1 VSPGAVRSCARS
13 AEIIRAWRAFFATMR
28 MAATVP
34 RSDVLVL
41 AATVGLRLLQF
52 GVFVG
57 IWRSLPAEQLAASG
71 VSVPSLLTYTAVS
84 QAIATLLNPQTT
96 LNQHLANGTLSVRL
110 LWPMGVVS
118 QFVSE
123 MLGSVFP
130 VTALSIAALAAVA
143 PLLGVSLAPS
153 SPPLLC
159 ALSLL
164 LAMTVGV
171 AVDFLFALLTVRL
184 GNSIWFV
191 TIIRTASTSVISGA
205 LIPLNLMPWH
215 IGDVLQALPFAAMA
229 FGPLRIYTEPNGA
242 VPLLVSQ
249 AGWAVVL
256 WVGLVVWARRSR
268 DKVVG
273 LGG

>member
-1 VSPGAVRSCARS
+1 VSPEAIDRRVPSTR
-13 AEIIRAWRAFFATMR
+13 IILALRGFFATMR
-28 MAATVP
+28 MAAVVP

-57 IWRSLPAEQLAASG
+57 IWRSLPPEQLEASG

-84 QAIATLLNPQTT
+84 QAFGTLLNPKTT
-96 LNQHLANGTLSVRL
+96 LTDHLASGSVSVRM

-123 MLGSVFP
+123 MLGSVLP
-130 VTALSIAALAAVA
+130 VTAISVAALAVVA
-143 PLLGVSLAPS
+143 PLIGVPLAPAGHPVLFLVSLV
-153 SPPLLC
+153 
-159 ALSLL
+159 
-164 LAMTVGV
+164 LAMIVGV
-171 AVDFLFALLTVRL
+171 AVDFWFALLMVQL

-191 TIIRTASTSVISGA
+191 NEVRAASTSIISGA

-215 IGDVLQALPFAAMA
+215 IGHVLQLLPFAAMA
-229 FGPLRIYTEPNGA
+229 FGPLRIYTQPEGA
-242 VPLLVSQ
+242 VPTLASQ
-249 AGWAVVL
+249 AIWAVVL
-256 WVGLVVWARRSR
+256 WVGLAWWARKSR